1 MTPPRLVILGCG
13 FAGAEVARRAV
24 SAGYCVVASTR
35 QPERRAALER
45 LGLEVQIV
53 KALTADRVRHWVSDG
68 AEVLVAFAPDGST
81 DAEIAPALGA
91 ASHVVY
97 LSTTGVYGAH
107 RGRVDEATPVDPS
120 EPRARQRLDAECCYR
135 DGGATV
141 LRAAGIYGP
150 GRGLHL
156 RIKSGIFRI
165 PGDGQNVVSR
175 IHVADLAEMVLGIFR
190 RARDSEPPLAA
201 RSEVFV
207 AADDTPVPQIEAIAW
222 LCRRLG
228 VPMPPSVPIDEAPTT
243 LRHDRA
249 VDNGRIKVWTDLA
262 LLYPSYREGFEACLV
277 AEASVDAV

>member
-1 MTPPRLVILGCG
+1 VTLPRLVILGCG
-13 FAGAEVARRAV
+13 FVGAEVALRAI
-24 SAGYCVVASTR
+24 SAGYCVLASTR

-45 LGLEVQIV
+45 LGVEVQIV

-68 AEVLVAFAPDGST
+68 AEVLVAFAPDGAT

-97 LSTTGVYGAH
+97 ISTTGVYGAH
-107 RGRVDEATPVDPS
+107 RGRVDEATPVDPR
-120 EPRARQRLDAECCYR
+120 EPRACERLDAERSYR

-156 RIKSGIFRI
+156 RIKSGTFRI
-165 PGDGQNVVSR
+165 PSNGQSVVSR
-175 IHVADLAEMVLGIFR
+175 IHVADLAEMVLGVFR
-190 RARDSEPPLAA
+190 RARAGETTHAA

-249 VDNGRIKVWTDLA
+249 VDNGRIKAWTDLT
-262 LLYPSYREGFEACLV
+262 LLYPSYREGFEACLA

>member
-1 MTPPRLVILGCG
+1 VTSPRLVILGCG
-13 FAGAEVARRAV
+13 FTGAEVARRAV
-24 SAGYCVVASTR
+24 SAGYCVLASTR

-45 LGLEVQIV
+45 LGLEVHVV
-53 KALTADRVRHWVSDG
+53 KALTADRVRHWVDG
-68 AEVLVAFAPDGST
+68 AEVLVAFAPDGTT
-81 DAEIAPALGA
+81 DGEIAPALGA

-97 LSTTGVYGAH
+97 ISTTGVYGAH

-120 EPRARQRLDAECCYR
+120 EPRARERLDAERCYR

-156 RIKSGIFRI
+156 RIKSGTFRI
-165 PGDGQNVVSR
+165 PGDGRSVVSR

-190 RARDSEPPLAA
+190 RARASEPTLTA
-201 RSEVFV
+201 RSELFV

-249 VDNGRIKVWTDLA
+249 VDNGRIKAWTDLA
-262 LLYPSYREGFEACLV
+262 LRYPSYREGFEACLA